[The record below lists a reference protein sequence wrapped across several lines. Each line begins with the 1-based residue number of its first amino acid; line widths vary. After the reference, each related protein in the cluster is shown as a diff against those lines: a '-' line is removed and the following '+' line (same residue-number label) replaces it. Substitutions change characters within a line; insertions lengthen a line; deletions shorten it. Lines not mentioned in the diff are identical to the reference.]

1 MYNLRNIGY
10 AKRFYECWNFVPGF
24 KESFKENPY
33 EAIKVG
39 NFHLHPDELALE
51 ENDNG
56 ICIKYCNSVMADYF
70 DFVSDN
76 YNRIDDEME
85 IRTKPNNP
93 KMLKWYENRIEQ
105 SLQQGLDKRLYLPMA
120 FELSQG
126 CSVGCPF
133 CGLAANK
140 LSGIFEAN
148 SRNIELFEKIVN
160 CSMDIIG
167 PAAGKG
173 ILYYATEPLDN
184 PNYEVFADIMFKKT
198 GIIPQ
203 ITTAVPLRDVSRIKK
218 LLKQLNDNAKA
229 YYRFS
234 VLTVADLFRIYDS
247 YQPEELLYT
256 LIEPRFSE
264 TFCFSST
271 GRQAI
276 RDNNY
281 SGTISCI
288 VGFVVNMY
296 SRTISLRYLCE
307 ADKWHPN
314 GECIVY
320 TMGFRDALEYE
331 YILLE
336 MIDKK
341 M

>member
-10 AKRFYECWNFVPGF
+10 VKRFYECWKFVPGF
-24 KESFKENPY
+24 KENFIENPR
-33 EAIKVG
+33 ETLTVG
-39 NFHLHPDELALE
+39 KFPFHPDQLALE
-51 ENDNG
+51 ENDEG
-56 ICIKYCNSVMADYF
+56 IHAKYCNSVMADYL
-70 DFVSDN
+70 DFVNDN
-76 YNRIDDEME
+76 YDRIDREME
-85 IRTKPNNP
+85 IRTKPQNP

-105 SLQQGLDKRLYLPMA
+105 SIQQGIDRRLYIPLA

-133 CGLAANK
+133 CGLSADK
-140 LSGIFEAN
+140 LSGIFEASSQN
-148 SRNIELFEKIVN
+148 VELFEKIVN

-184 PNYEVFADIMFKKT
+184 PDYEVFANIVFKKT

-203 ITTAVPLRDVSRIKK
+203 ITTAVPLRDIKRIKK
-218 LLKQLNDNAKA
+218 LLKQLNDNPKS

-234 VLTVADLFRIYDS
+234 VLSVADLFRIYDS
-247 YQPEELLYT
+247 YQPEELIYT

-264 TFCFSST
+264 TFYFTST

-296 SRTISLRYLCE
+296 SKTISLRYLCD
-307 ADKWHPN
+307 ADKWNPT
-314 GECIVY
+314 GEVNLCTVP
-320 TMGFRDALEYE
+320 FRDEIEFEELMYE
-331 YILLE
+331 I
-336 MIDKK
+336 IDKK